1 MFFAGRG
8 VGIEVGDGE
17 GGDDVFEGVGLI
29 ELDPLGVG
37 GGSGHLTGI

>member
-17 GGDDVFEGVGLI
+17 GGGDVFEGVGLI
-29 ELDPLGVG
+29 ELYPPGVG
-37 GGSGHLTGI
+37 AGVVI